1 MRDYWESTLEHTTRA
16 TGQNEKGFQTLR
28 LEPLYSR
35 GSPGVT
41 RTPNI
46 LINSQTLCRL
56 SYRGTEGRH
65 GFPCPLGVALWRL
78 ASRKDGL

>member
-1 MRDYWESTLEHTTRA
+1 MRLYRLNTPEHTAPA
-16 TGQNEKGFQTLR
+16 TAQTEKGFQTLR
-28 LEPLYSR
+28 LEPLNSR

-65 GFPCPLGVALWRL
+65 GFPCPLDVALWRL